1 MNKMAIIELARNFLA
16 SRVTA
21 IQFSENI
28 CIERRKLYDIKD
40 QDQNVLNC
48 GEELFMIADLFE
60 PDPDRESYE
69 LDETGLRNEVKAT
82 LEKFHLL

>member
-1 MNKMAIIELARNFLA
+1 MAIIELARNFLA

-69 LDETGLRNEVKAT
+69 LDETGLKNEVKAT

>member
-28 CIERRKLYDIKD
+28 CIERRKLYDIKE

>member
-69 LDETGLRNEVKAT
+69 LDETGLKNEVKAT